1 MVTKTSKS
9 VKEYFE
15 KMQQEVILHWK
26 NLDNADSIAE
36 SEFLTYYEI
45 GKAKSWLENI
55 SYLGNSKDSLP
66 WEEFESRLPENLS
79 NSEKRKQLF
88 AEFNYLFPQSKRTE
102 AFFPLLLTS
111 FSLNSSRNKPFVRDL
126 FTTKLPIDIEASV
139 NELTSIPKWEK
150 TYERLIKN
158 KKARKV
164 STKNLARALAVYRRI
179 MVFFLFIKASSKI
192 TNIPLSFYAFEAMS
206 GYISLL
212 DNEAQEKKTVIPV
225 VVALFLFSMF
235 SRIFVE
241 NGAPDYF
248 LIWLACGVPFGI
260 GKMFTLIP
268 IGFGISGTVGVVALN
283 LVLGGLI
290 GGVILIWKL
299 AVALWYLPL
308 TIYRLVT

>member
-111 FSLNSSRNKPFVRDL
+111 FSLN
-126 FTTKLPIDIEASV
+126 
-139 NELTSIPKWEK
+139 
-150 TYERLIKN
+150 
-158 KKARKV
+158 
-164 STKNLARALAVYRRI
+164 
-179 MVFFLFIKASSKI
+179 
-192 TNIPLSFYAFEAMS
+192 
-206 GYISLL
+206 
-212 DNEAQEKKTVIPV
+212 Q
-225 VVALFLFSMF
+225 
-235 SRIFVE
+235 
-241 NGAPDYF
+241 
-248 LIWLACGVPFGI
+248 
-260 GKMFTLIP
+260 
-268 IGFGISGTVGVVALN
+268 
-283 LVLGGLI
+283 
-290 GGVILIWKL
+290 
-299 AVALWYLPL
+299 
-308 TIYRLVT
+308 